1 MKLLLLVLLIKVY
14 YYYDVS
20 SASLGLFESVFVRLC
35 LLRAVVLVLVE
46 SMIEVLS
53 SSED

>member
-1 MKLLLLVLLIKVY
+1 MKLLLLELLIKV